1 MKFKSLKIGTK
12 LIIGFSAMLLFVIVL
27 GVVSVR
33 QSEQIHNQTELL
45 YNHPY
50 KVRLAISNL
59 NNDIV
64 KMRLATRD
72 LMLSKNKIERDTSI
86 TNINDARADAH
97 LQFDVL
103 YKLYLGPKK
112 DLDESYKAFM
122 VWENAREENTKLAL
136 AGNVEEVKAKVL
148 PASYVGVCRKN
159 MLDKIEVLEKF
170 AEVKGDT
177 VYANS
182 NLLLDALNQQTI
194 LIILIILVLSFFI
207 IYFLLRSIKNPIEI
221 LTKVTKNFQEG
232 NLDARSSITTRNE
245 FGTLSV
251 SFNSLAEKVQLNT
264 IVSEKVNNLAN
275 IMMSEEDARRF
286 FQVTLKE
293 LSNITNSQIAAVY
306 LLSDNKKQ
314 FEYFESVGLSENAIK
329 TFTIKGL
336 EGEFGSVLASKRI
349 QFIKRIPLDTRF
361 VFQTVSGSIVPREI
375 ISIPVLVNY
384 EVVAIIS
391 LASVRSYT
399 QETIQLVEKMWDTL
413 SARVEGVLAYK
424 KMKTFTEMLEFQNRE
439 LEAQKTELA
448 SQSAELSEQNRELE
462 IQKYQLNEAN
472 KLKTNFLSNMSHEL
486 RTPLNSVIALSGVL
500 NRRLVNKI
508 PQEEYSYLEV
518 IERNGKN
525 LLVLINDILDIS
537 RIESGRV
544 EIELTTFN
552 VNNLIAEIVEM
563 LKPQADQK
571 KIELIH
577 SNTEPNLNIT
587 ADSTK
592 CNHILQNLIGNAIK
606 FTEKGKVEV
615 GAKFKDRKI
624 MINITDTGI
633 GISENNLEHIFD
645 EFRQADSSTSRKYG
659 GTGLG
664 LSIAKKYANL
674 LGGTIEVI
682 SSAGSGSTFTLILPI
697 EFNEGFKY
705 VQPAENKAIEIEPK
719 IEFNIQESKYL
730 NNTKT
735 VLLVEDSEP
744 AIIQIKDFIE
754 ECGYNIMVAHN
765 GKEAFEKISE
775 KVPDAM
781 ILDLMMPEVDGFEVL
796 KNLRESEYTAHIPVL
811 ILTAKH
817 ITKEEHAVLKQSNV
831 HQLIQKGDVNRN
843 DLLTAVKTMML
854 LNKQTPENPLV
865 SVDKNNDKPIV
876 LIVEDNHDNMLTV
889 KAIMDKTYT
898 VLTAVDGIAGINMA
912 TLSKPNL
919 ILMDI
924 ALPGID
930 GVETFDK
937 IKEKSELAHI
947 PVIALTASAK
957 ISEREALIQHGFKAF
972 IPKPID
978 EKLFFKTIN
987 EVLNGK

>member
-1 MKFKSLKIGTK
+1 MRFKSLKIGTK
-12 LIIGFSAMLLFVIVL
+12 LIIGFVAMLLFVFVL
-27 GVVSVR
+27 GIVSIR
-33 QSEQIHNQTELL
+33 QSEQIHLQTEML

-50 KVRLAISNL
+50 QVRLAISNL
-59 NNDIV
+59 NTDIV

-72 LMLSKNKIERDTSI
+72 LMLSKNRHESDTAM

-97 LQFDVL
+97 LQFEIL
-103 YKLYLGPKK
+103 NKLYLGSKT
-112 DLDESYKAFM
+112 DLDEAYRAFM

-136 AGNVEEVKAKVL
+136 AGNIEEVKVKVL
-148 PASYVGVCRKN
+148 PESYVGQCRKK
-159 MLDKIEVLEKF
+159 MLEKILNL
-170 AEVKGDT
+170 EKESENRGNLI
-177 VYANS
+177 YKNS
-182 NLLLDALNQQTI
+182 NLLLIDLNEQSI
-194 LIILIILVLSFFI
+194 LIILIILILSSII

-221 LTKVTKNFQEG
+221 LTKVTKSFQNG
-232 NLDARSSITTRNE
+232 DLNARSSITARNE
-245 FGTLSV
+245 FGILSE

-264 IVSEKVNNLAN
+264 TVSEKVNSLAN
-275 IMMSEEDARRF
+275 IMMSQEDARRF

-293 LSNITNSQIAAVY
+293 LANITNSQIAAVY

-336 EGEFGSVLASKRI
+336 EGEFGSVLASKKI

-375 ISIPVLVNY
+375 ISIPILVNY

-399 QETIQLVEKMWDTL
+399 QETVQLVEKMWDTL
-413 SARVEGVLAYK
+413 SARVEGILAYK

-525 LLVLINDILDIS
+525 LLALINDILDIS

-544 EIELTTFN
+544 EVELTSFN
-552 VNNLIAEIVEM
+552 VNNLIAEIVNM
-563 LKPQADQK
+563 IKPQADQK
-571 KIELIH
+571 KIKLLQTIAD
-577 SNTEPNLNIT
+577 PNLNMST
-587 ADSTK
+587 DSGK
-592 CNHILQNLIGNAIK
+592 CIHILQNLIGNAVK
-606 FTEKGKVEV
+606 FTENGKVEIE
-615 GAKFKDRKI
+615 AKSKDRKI
-624 MINITDTGI
+624 MISIADTGI
-633 GISENNLEHIFD
+633 GISEANLEHIFD

-674 LGGTIEVI
+674 LGGTIEVV
-682 SSAGSGSTFTLILPI
+682 STLNVGSTFTLVLPEEYNGEI
-697 EFNEGFKY
+697 KPEQQN
-705 VQPAENKAIEIEPK
+705 ENKVIESNEP
-719 IEFNIQESKYL
+719 EPEENKYL
-730 NNTKT
+730 NSTKT

-754 ECGYNIMVAHN
+754 ECGYNILVAHN
-765 GKEAFEKISE
+765 GREAFDRISE

-781 ILDLMMPEVDGFEVL
+781 ILDLMMPDVDGFEVL
-796 KNLRESEYTAHIPVL
+796 KNLRESEYTSHIPVL

-817 ITKEEHAVLKQSNV
+817 ITKEEFAVLRRNNV
-831 HQLIQKGDVNRN
+831 HQLIQKGDVNKT
-843 DLLTAVKTMML
+843 DLLNAVTAMMS
-854 LNKQTPENPLV
+854 LNKHVPEKTGMQTNPVKEKPVVLV
-865 SVDKNNDKPIV
+865 
-876 LIVEDNHDNMLTV
+876 VEDNPDNMVTV
-889 KAIMDKTYT
+889 KAILDKTFT
-898 VLTAVDGIAGINMA
+898 VLTAVDGIAGVDLA
-912 TLSKPNL
+912 ALSKPSL

-930 GVETFDK
+930 GVEAFDR
-937 IKEKSELAHI
+937 IKAKSELAHI

-957 ISEREALIQHGFKAF
+957 LSDREELLNHGFDAY

-978 EKLFFKTIN
+978 EKLFFETIN
-987 EVLNGK
+987 EVLYGK